1 MNALGRP
8 GDRVAAVG
16 PVAFAEPGQLLP
28 WSLTDLRCLLAGLA
42 GAAGAV
48 LMGWWGTAQNARV
61 SHQLGW
67 LIVAVLGAMA
77 AASCCA
83 AFLVVGYRAMAVRRN
98 DMLST
103 LLSGGDRPGPSS
115 DPVSERL
122 VALSVMSYFHRADCP
137 FVRGKPAAATTRARH
152 LADGRRPC
160 PGCRP

>member
-8 GDRVAAVG
+8 GDGAVAVG
-16 PVAFAEPGQLLP
+16 PGAFAGPGQLLP
-28 WSLTDLRCLLAGLA
+28 WSLTDLRRLLAGLA
-42 GAAGAV
+42 GAAGAL

-67 LIVAVLGAMA
+67 LIVALLGAMA

-83 AFLVVGYRAMAVRRN
+83 AFLVVGYRAIVVRRV
-98 DMLST
+98 DTLST
-103 LLSGGDRPGPSS
+103 LLSAGDRPGPSF
-115 DPVSERL
+115 DAASERF
-122 VALSVMSYFHRADCP
+122 VALPVMSYFHRADCP
-137 FVRGKPAAATTRARH
+137 FTRGKPAGARTRARH